1 MPLIQSNTPCKIYV
15 GVSSISLVVFQF
27 LLFFTLLTPVYA
39 AGNSQDYSD
48 EFVCSWFDLKDPPI
62 KFINEAN
69 NRNIDC
75 KRIFSSSSKKVQYYC
90 KYGYKRV
97 GTSCVKKTA
106 QIIPAN
112 AYKSGNTWYCK
123 SGYKKTGNSCTK
135 IVSNTINIPAN
146 AYKSGNKSGNTWYC
160 KSGYKKTGNS
170 CTKIV
175 LKTINIPA
183 NAYKSGNSWKCFS
196 SHYKNNNSCIKLPSN
211 ASAFSSGDGFY
222 CKTDYKKSG
231 ARCIKSSSSNNKI
244 PANAYKSGNTW
255 YCKSGYK
262 KTGNSCT
269 KSVSNKNIPN
279 QNYDGEKIVSNIE
292 YEAANTNK
300 SVNTTSDNKAALF
313 FLLLL
318 VMGLLI
324 PNSRGRIKKCAWC
337 RSKKIKFISGTK
349 GPWEWKYSNKDG
361 SRDKRRNDNVEL
373 AYYISEFNCKKCN
386 ATTDFFHKP
395 SSSPSKRKKIL
406 KRKLVDPGDG
416 RRKGSDYGV

>member
-15 GVSSISLVVFQF
+15 GVSSISLIVFQF

-48 EFVCSWFDLKDPPI
+48 QFVCSWFDLKDPPI

-106 QIIPAN
+106 LIIPAN
-112 AYKSGNTWYCK
+112 AYKSGNTWH
-123 SGYKKTGNSCTK
+123 
-135 IVSNTINIPAN
+135 
-146 AYKSGNKSGNTWYC
+146 C

-395 SSSPSKRKKIL
+395 SNSPSKRKKII
-406 KRKLVDPGDG
+406 KRQLVDSGSG
-416 RRKGSDYGV
+416 KRKGSDYGV

>member
-15 GVSSISLVVFQF
+15 GVSSISLIVFQF

-48 EFVCSWFDLKDPPI
+48 QFVCSWFDLKDPPI

-75 KRIFSSSSKKVQYYC
+75 KRIFSSSSEKVQYYC

-106 QIIPAN
+106 LI
-112 AYKSGNTWYCK
+112 
-123 SGYKKTGNSCTK
+123 
-135 IVSNTINIPAN
+135 
-146 AYKSGNKSGNTWYC
+146 
-160 KSGYKKTGNS
+160 
-170 CTKIV
+170 
-175 LKTINIPA
+175 
-183 NAYKSGNSWKCFS
+183 
-196 SHYKNNNSCIKLPSN
+196 
-211 ASAFSSGDGFY
+211 
-222 CKTDYKKSG
+222 
-231 ARCIKSSSSNNKI
+231 I

-318 VMGLLI
+318 VIGLLI

-361 SRDKRRNDNVEL
+361 SRDKRRKDNVEQ
-373 AYYISEFNCKKCN
+373 ASYISEFNCKKCN

-395 SSSPSKRKKIL
+395 SNSPSKRKKII
-406 KRKLVDPGDG
+406 KRQLVDSGSG
-416 RRKGSDYGV
+416 KRKGSDYGV

>member
-15 GVSSISLVVFQF
+15 GVSSISLIVFQF

-48 EFVCSWFDLKDPPI
+48 QFVCSWFDLKDPPI

-106 QIIPAN
+106 LIIPAN

-135 IVSNTINIPAN
+135 IVLKTINIPAN
-146 AYKSGNKSGNTWYC
+146 AYKSGNTWYC

-318 VMGLLI
+318 VIGLLI

-361 SRDKRRNDNVEL
+361 SRDKRRKDNVEL
-373 AYYISEFNCKKCN
+373 ASYISEFNCKKCN

-395 SSSPSKRKKIL
+395 SNSPSKRKKII
-406 KRKLVDPGDG
+406 KRQLVDSGSG
-416 RRKGSDYGV
+416 KRKGSDYGV